1 MDKKRIKE
9 NHIFRIVMIVL
20 CIVIALVSNIVLAKN
35 YSSPEYTVNK
45 KTITYLDEKKTTALE
60 LCAGATA
67 LSAAITL
74 IPGDTGTPI
83 AEKLTDL
90 SGYFLIVVSAI
101 SREIFT
107 DDSGSTHL
115 PVADTGCD
123 DCNCSVFWNPERF
136 LLETRGKDADLRIG
150 SLCSHSCECARVS
163 INL

>member
-101 SREIFT
+101 YLEKY
-107 DDSGSTHL
+107 
-115 PVADTGCD
+115 
-123 DCNCSVFWNPERF
+123 
-136 LLETRGKDADLRIG
+136 LLTILGALTFR
-150 SLCSHSCECARVS
+150 
-163 INL
+163 